1 VLRVV
6 VALLLLA
13 NLAFFAWTRGWLDPT
28 FPAPTHGQR
37 EPERLAAQVRSE
49 TVTVLAPSA
58 ASEAL
63 AAAAAASA
71 AAKRVCLVAGPF
83 ADAEI
88 AAAEAAMSAASL
100 PAGSWSR
107 EQAQAAGPGW
117 AVYIGR
123 FPDRELMRARADEL
137 RRLGFRVEEAAGAG
151 LVPGLVLG
159 RHDAREAADA
169 ALAEAQAKGLRTARV
184 IELPPPPARHYL
196 RASAA
201 DPELQAQL
209 AGLKGGAIRDGFG
222 PCPTP

>member
-1 VLRVV
+1 MLRVV
-6 VALLLLA
+6 VVLLLLA
-13 NLAFFAWTRGWLDPT
+13 NLAFFAWTRNWLAPT

-37 EPERLAAQVRSE
+37 EPERVAAQVRPDA
-49 TVTVLAPSA
+49 VTVLAPRA

-71 AAKRVCLVAGPF
+71 AAKRICLVAGPF

-88 AAAEAAMSAASL
+88 PAAEAAMAAASL

-107 EQAQAAGPGW
+107 EQAEAAGPAW

-123 FPDRELMRARADEL
+123 FSDRELMRARAEEL

-151 LVPGLVLG
+151 LVPGLVLA
-159 RHDAREAADA
+159 RHGSREAADA

-184 IELPPPPARHYL
+184 VLSGAGAR
-196 RASAA
+196 
-201 DPELQAQL
+201 
-209 AGLKGGAIRDGFG
+209 
-222 PCPTP
+222 